1 MTFFWFFMRV
11 GRRGFYGIDTEFR
24 DYGEDMKEGEIL
36 DGIILIAD
44 DDININKLFKYYLK
58 TVFQGTVLSA
68 FDGEDALNKCLSN
81 SPDLIFLDINMPI
94 MDGITVIKELRA
106 KNFSAPII
114 VITAYDTHLS
124 QECHEAGADIVI
136 SKPVTR
142 QKFINSLYKFIPTY
156 SDPIIHCSP
165 T

>member
-1 MTFFWFFMRV
+1 MGV
-11 GRRGFYGIDTEFR
+11 FYGIDTEFG
-24 DYGEDMKEGEIL
+24 DYGEDVKEGEIL

-81 SPDLIFLDINMPI
+81 SPDLLLLDIKMPI

-124 QECHEAGADIVI
+124 QECYKAGADIVI
-136 SKPVTR
+136 LKPVIR
-142 QKFINSLYKFIPTY
+142 EEFINNLYEFYPLY
-156 SDPIIHCSP
+156 SDQMIN
-165 T
+165 